1 MKAKRYKNEND
12 LYCVS
17 IDFENNVPDQNI
29 IEANYKIVADLM
41 CSLYLSDLVSQVF
54 HCIFEI
60 IRRLPVMIYHMY
72 IRNQIVFF
80 Q

>member
-41 CSLYLSDLVSQVF
+41 WSVIDSFREDYNKLEMSIGECEELCVSKNRQV
-54 HCIFEI
+54 
-60 IRRLPVMIYHMY
+60 
-72 IRNQIVFF
+72 
-80 Q
+80 